1 MKPHNDVKAALRLFG
16 FDSLRNEQI
25 KPIEALRKG
34 KSVFV
39 NAPTSAG
46 KSLIYQ
52 LPAVLHRNRLTIVI
66 EPTISLMLDQVQKL
80 NRFGLCA
87 AHLDSSLTK
96 AQRQELMKRLDGLTF
111 LYTTPEQLI
120 RPAILKKLK
129 RIDVYQLVI
138 DEAHCIL
145 DWGYSFRGAYLE
157 LGGVIREIEPQCV
170 SAFTATASPEDE
182 GEIQHLLGVEMKVFR
197 CKSDR
202 KNLIYS
208 KKHTDSRR
216 EKLRFVRKYLKKY
229 EPRKTVIYCNTH
241 RAVESV
247 AAELE
252 KKYPDR
258 VGAYHSGLS
267 SGEKN
272 RQQIRFCSGE
282 YTIMV
287 ATSAF
292 GMGIDLPDIELVLH
306 FNMPFSMNDY
316 IQQTGR
322 AGRDGGKAHCVLLYS
337 DEDFWTAA
345 ALVEPCGNAR
355 LNESLRRMMDF
366 CNDRAHCLK
375 RLMAESLGQENGKSC
390 RFCTNCQAG
399 RR

>member
-1 MKPHNDVKAALRLFG
+1 MKTHTDIKVALRLFG

-25 KPIEALRKG
+25 KPIEALRQG
-34 KSVFV
+34 KNVFV

-52 LPAVLHRNRLTIVI
+52 LPAVLHQDQLTIVV

-80 NRFGLCA
+80 NRLGFCA

-96 AQRQELMKRLDGLTF
+96 AQRQELMKRLGELTF

-120 RPAILKKLK
+120 RPAFIKRLKH
-129 RIDVYQLVI
+129 IDVYQIVI

-157 LGGVIREIEPQCV
+157 LGDVIRKINPQCV

-182 GEIQHLLGVEMKVFR
+182 DEIQHLLGIEMKVFR
-197 CKSDR
+197 CESDR
-202 KNLIYS
+202 KNLIYA
-208 KKHTDSRR
+208 KRHTDSRR
-216 EKLRFVRKYLKKY
+216 EKLRLVKEYLKKY
-229 EPRKTVIYCNTH
+229 KPRRTVIYCSTH

-252 KKYPDR
+252 KKYPGQ
-258 VGAYHSGLS
+258 VGEYHSGLS
-267 SGEKN
+267 QKEKT
-272 RQQIRFCSGE
+272 RQQIKFCSGE

-292 GMGIDLPDIELVLH
+292 GMGIDLPDIDLVLH
-306 FNMPFSMNDY
+306 FDMPPSMNDY

-322 AGRDGGKAHCVLLYS
+322 AGRDGGKAHCILLYS
-337 DEDFWTAA
+337 EEDYWIAA
-345 ALVEPCGNAR
+345 SLVEPYENVR
-355 LNESLRRMMDF
+355 LNKSLQQMEEYCSDKK
-366 CNDRAHCLK
+366 HCLK
-375 RLMAESLGQENGKSC
+375 KLMARALGHPERKNC